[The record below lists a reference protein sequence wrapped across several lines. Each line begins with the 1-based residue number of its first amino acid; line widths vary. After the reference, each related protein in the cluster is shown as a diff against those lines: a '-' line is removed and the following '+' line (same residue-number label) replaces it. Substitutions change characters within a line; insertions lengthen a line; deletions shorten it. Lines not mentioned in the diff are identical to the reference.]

1 MSSPPGDGLGNQ
13 IEKQFQA
20 TNKSEKKMDTK
31 QYCKP
36 QLIEL
41 GDAIKATLGRYR
53 RGHRD
58 HRRYYYR

>member
-1 MSSPPGDGLGNQ
+1 MVTNFESGNK
-13 IEKQFQA
+13 EY
-20 TNKSEKKMDTK
+20 S
-31 QYCKP
+31 KP
-36 QLIEL
+36 QLIEV